1 MELGWLLLPLLA
13 CLILTG
19 MHAWLGIHIL
29 SRGVIFVDLALAQ
42 IAALGAM
49 TGILFGIE
57 PGTPLSYVFALGFT
71 LVGAL
76 VFSLTRFEK
85 SKIPQEAIIG
95 IVYAVAGALGIVVTA
110 GTPDIHAVE
119 KVRHILM
126 GRSIVWVSGAVVLK
140 TALVYSGVALVH
152 YLFRKPFLL
161 VSTNTAE
168 AERRGMN
175 LRFWDFLFYTTFGV
189 VITSSVQIAGVL
201 LVFCFLIVPA
211 VFGAMWAEKISNRL
225 FLGWGLGTV
234 ASMIGLL
241 LSYELPS
248 GPVIVVVFGG
258 LLLASGMV
266 KLLLSGRKKN
276 RLIGG
281 LGLVLSLSLLVV
293 LFVSRFQAAQAGEID
308 GTTASG
314 TGGSGTGGDTH
325 SSILP
330 KEDLS
335 LEHLERE
342 LLAKDSARREKA
354 LLTIRSHPNPKLLP
368 ALHKAL
374 QKEDDPDLK
383 VHIAEEGLRM
393 QDRAFVG
400 EVIALIGET
409 EMPFFRSEAFHLLK
423 RFVLLPQALTAK
435 EDPDPKALS
444 AWWAKVGKDLA
455 WDKRRHSFVPKGN

>member
-1 MELGWLLLPLLA
+1 
-13 CLILTG
+13 

-57 PGTPLSYVFALGFT
+57 PGTPLSYVFALSFT
-71 LVGAL
+71 LFGAL

-119 KVRHILM
+119 KIRHILM
-126 GRSIVWVSGAVVLK
+126 GRSIVWVSGAVVTK
-140 TALVYSGVALVH
+140 TALVYGGVAFVH
-152 YLFRKPFLL
+152 YLFRGPFLL
-161 VSTNTAE
+161 VSTNPEE
-168 AERRGMN
+168 ARRRGMR

-234 ASMIGLL
+234 ASMVGLL

-266 KLLLSGRKKN
+266 KLLLSGRKQTQVV
-276 RLIGG
+276 GG
-281 LGLVLSLSLLVV
+281 AGLLVSLVLLVLL
-293 LFVSRFQAAQAGEID
+293 FSSRFQAAQEGEAGGGLGENTRMETEGD
-308 GTTASG
+308 GPS
-314 TGGSGTGGDTH
+314 TGSK
-325 SSILP
+325 

-335 LEHLERE
+335 LKHLEAE
-342 LLAKDSARREKA
+342 LLASDSSRREKA
-354 LLTIRSHPNPKLLP
+354 LLVLRSHPDTKLLP

-374 QKEDDPDLK
+374 EKEEDPDLK
-383 VHIAEEGLRM
+383 IHIAEEGLRM

-400 EVIALIGET
+400 VLVQLIEKA
-409 EMPFFRSEAFHLLK
+409 EMPFFRSEAYHLLQ
-423 RFVLLPQALTAK
+423 RFVDLPSEWEK
-435 EDPDPKALS
+435 EEVPTSQVLSSWWEKARKSLF
-444 AWWAKVGKDLA
+444 
-455 WDKRRHSFVPKGN
+455 WDSSKHRFSTKEN

>member
-1 MELGWLLLPLLA
+1 
-13 CLILTG
+13 

-57 PGTPLSYVFALGFT
+57 PGTTLSYVFALGFT

-140 TALVYSGVALVH
+140 TSLVYGGVALVH

-161 VSTNTAE
+161 VSTRPEE
-168 AERRGMN
+168 ARERGMN

-211 VFGAMWAEKISNRL
+211 VFGAMWAEKISTRL
-225 FLGWGLGTV
+225 FLGWGLGTL

-258 LLLASGMV
+258 LLLSSGMV
-266 KLLLSGRKKN
+266 KLLLSGRRKAQITGGAG
-276 RLIGG
+276 LIVG
-281 LGLVLSLSLLVV
+281 LSLLVL
-293 LFVSRFQAAQAGEID
+293 LFASRFHAAAESEENTGSRTGTAGEGVQ
-308 GTTASG
+308 GTPSHKAVP
-314 TGGSGTGGDTH
+314 H
-325 SSILP
+325 
-330 KEDLS
+330 EDLS
-335 LEHLERE
+335 LRHMERE
-342 LLAKDSARREKA
+342 LLSSDSSRREKA
-354 LLTIRSHPNPKLLP
+354 LEVLRAHPNPKLLP

-374 QKEDDPDLK
+374 QREDDPDLRI
-383 VHIAEEGLRM
+383 HIAEEGMRM
-393 QDRAFVG
+393 RDRAFVG
-400 EVIALIGET
+400 EVVQLIGKT
-409 EMPFFRSEAFHLLK
+409 EMPFFREEAIHLLK
-423 RFVLLPQALTAK
+423 RFVELPPELTRA
-435 EDPDPKALS
+435 EDLDASRLASWWKKAGKQLVWDPKKHRFAS
-444 AWWAKVGKDLA
+444 
-455 WDKRRHSFVPKGN
+455 PGN

>member
-1 MELGWLLLPLLA
+1 MDLGWLLLPLLA

-152 YLFRKPFLL
+152 YIFRKPFLL
-161 VSTNTAE
+161 VSTNTEE
-168 AERRGMN
+168 AQRRGMN

-211 VFGAMWAEKISNRL
+211 VFGAMWADKISNRL

-258 LLLASGMV
+258 LLLTSGMV
-266 KLLLSGRKKN
+266 KLLLSRRTKAQVT
-276 RLIGG
+276 GG
-281 LGLVLSLSLLVV
+281 IGLVVSLSLLVV
-293 LFVSRFQAAQAGEID
+293 LFVSRFHAAQEGD
-308 GTTASG
+308 TTDTTMSG
-314 TGGSGTGGDTH
+314 TGGTGGDTH
-325 SSILP
+325 SP
-330 KEDLS
+330 NPQNEDLS
-335 LEHLERE
+335 LQHLEGE

-368 ALHKAL
+368 ALHRAL

-393 QDRAFVG
+393 KDRAFVG
-400 EVIALIGET
+400 EVVALIGET
-409 EMPFFRSEAFHLLK
+409 EMPFFRNEAFHLLK
-423 RFVLLPQALTAK
+423 RFVDLPAELTKK
-435 EDPDPKALS
+435 EDPDPIAL
-444 AWWAKVGKDLA
+444 ANWWAKARKNLA
-455 WDKRRHSFVPKGN
+455 WDPAKHHFSAKGN